1 MDIYIDSA
9 NVGEIESA
17 LWFPI
22 RGITTNPTIV
32 SRENQAFKELL
43 QELVGLGLD
52 EVHTQVLGTTTPEIV
67 VEAQM
72 LVEIAPEQII
82 PKIPVNPAG
91 LGAIKELSAEGYRT
105 TATAIF
111 TVSQG
116 VLAARAGAHFLAPYV
131 NRIDGLGGSGAEV
144 TCQMKWALEQYDLP
158 TKIIAASVKSAHQL
172 QILLEGGVD
181 SVTITGEFLHQVV
194 THGETEQAIA
204 TFLKNWGQT
213 YETLDLNSPLR
224 R

>member
-9 NVGEIESA
+9 NVAEIESA

-32 SRENQAFKELL
+32 SRENRPFKELL

-52 EVHTQVLGTTTPEIV
+52 EVHTQILGVTTEEIV
-67 VEAQM
+67 AEAKM

-91 LGAIKELSAEGYRT
+91 LGAIKELSTQGYRT
-105 TATAIF
+105 TATAIY
-111 TVSQG
+111 TVAQG

-131 NRIDGLGGSGAEV
+131 NRIDGLGGSGADV
-144 TCQMKWALEQYDLP
+144 TCQMKWALEQYDLA
-158 TKIIAASVKSAHQL
+158 TKIIAASVKTAHQL
-172 QILLEGGVD
+172 QVLLEGGVD
-181 SVTITGEFLHQVV
+181 SVTITGGFLQEAV
-194 THGETEQAIA
+194 THGETEQAIV
-204 TFLKNWGQT
+204 TFRNNWKRVYKSLSLEGLK
-213 YETLDLNSPLR
+213 S
-224 R
+224 